1 MVIWLTGIS
10 GSGKTT
16 LANCLIKKLRIKYPQ
31 TILVDGD
38 EIRELFGD
46 DLGYSLKDRLVQ
58 IERIQ
63 KVVKFLER
71 QGSIVV
77 ASALYSS
84 DNITTLN
91 RKIFKN
97 YFEVYLKASIELVS
111 SQDIKKIYH
120 NAKFGKEKNVVGL
133 DIKWNEPKCPNVIF
147 SRDKGY
153 TVEVASDYII
163 ENINKKYLYDE

>member
-16 LANCLIKKLRIKYPQ
+16 LANCIIKKLRIKYPQ
-31 TILVDGD
+31 SILVDGD
-38 EIRELFGD
+38 EIRELFGN

-63 KVVKFLER
+63 KVVKFLEK
-71 QGSIVV
+71 QGFIVV
-77 ASALYSS
+77 TSALYSS
-84 DNITTLN
+84 DSITALN
-91 RKIFKN
+91 RKIFRN

-120 NAKFGKEKNVVGL
+120 NAKLGKEKNVVGL
-133 DIKWNEPKCPNVIF
+133 DIKWNEPKFPDLTF
-147 SRDKGY
+147 SRDKGF
-153 TVEVASDYII
+153 TVEAASDYII
-163 ENINKKYLYDE
+163 ENINKEYLYNE